1 MVITENKLMTN
12 KLSNTRNMG
21 FIAHIDAGK
30 TSVSE
35 CVLFYTGRTHKAGNI
50 DDGNTVLDWMAQER
64 ERGVTI
70 VSAATSCEWNGFDIN
85 IIDTP
90 GHVDFTAEVERSL
103 RVLDGAVVVLD
114 SVAGVQPQSETVW
127 RQANKYNVP
136 RMVFVNKMDKIGADF
151 DRATQTLI
159 DRLSANPVP
168 IQIPIGAEDK
178 FEGII
183 DLVEQKAIYYKIGDD
198 QGHIDKVTDIPED
211 LKSKAEEYRSNLIE
225 KVAENDEAFLE
236 IVFSGEEFD
245 NQTFKNAIRRVTISN
260 SIIPIMCGTALKRKA
275 IQPMLDAIGEY
286 LPSPLDVPSV
296 SGKEYRGEADQTR
309 KADDNEPFAA
319 LAFKTVSDPYIGRL
333 IYFRVYSGS
342 IDAGAGVLNTI
353 TGKKERMGRIVKMHA
368 DDREEIKSVR
378 AGDIAA
384 AVGLKDTST
393 GHTICDENQPIILE
407 NITFPEPVV
416 AVSVEPKMK
425 SDKDKLQEAL
435 LKMAEEDPTF
445 KVSYND
451 ETAETLISGMG
462 EFHLEIMVDRM
473 KRELNVEC
481 NTGKPQVAYRETI
494 TSNSGAEGKFIRQ
507 SGGRGQYGH
516 CVLEVEPKERGSGF
530 EFVDSIK
537 GGAIP
542 RQYIPAVRK
551 GIIEGLTSG
560 NLLGYPVVDIK
571 VNLIDGSFH
580 DVDSSEVAF
589 TIAGSMAVKDA
600 IKKGNP
606 VALEPIMKIEV
617 TTPGDF
623 LGEVIGDLN
632 RRRGQV
638 SETTSITDTQII
650 KASVPLGESFGYANT
665 LRSLTQ
671 GRASFSMEFERYD
684 ELPKSILKGKMEDQG
699 K

>member
-1 MVITENKLMTN
+1 MAINLEK
-12 KLSNTRNMG
+12 TRNMG

-35 CVLFYTGRTHKAGNI
+35 CVLFYTGRTHKAGTI

-70 VSAATSCEWNGFDIN
+70 VSAATSCEWNGYDIN

-136 RMVFVNKMDKIGADF
+136 RMVFINKMDKIGANF
-151 DRATQTLI
+151 DYAIQTTI

-168 IQIPIGAEDK
+168 IQMPIGAEDK
-178 FEGII
+178 FEGVI

-211 LKSKAEEYRSNLIE
+211 LKDKAEEYRSNLIE
-225 KVAENDEAFLE
+225 KVAENDEEFLE

-245 NQTFKNAIRRVTISN
+245 AQTFKDAIRRVTISN
-260 SIIPIMCGTALKRKA
+260 AIIPVMCGTALKRKA
-275 IQPMLDAIGEY
+275 VQPMLDAIGDY
-286 LPSPLDVPSV
+286 LPSPLDVPAV
-296 SGKEYRGEADQTR
+296 TGKVYRGETDETR
-309 KADDNEPFAA
+309 KADSEEPFAA

-342 IDAGAGVLNTI
+342 IEAGAGVLNTI

-368 DDREEIKSVR
+368 DDREEIKSVS

-393 GHTICDENQPIILE
+393 GHTICDESKPIILE
-407 NITFPEPVV
+407 QITFPEPVV

-435 LKMAEEDPTF
+435 LKMADEDPTF

-494 TSNSGAEGKFIRQ
+494 TAPANAEGKFIRQ

-516 CVLEVEPKERGSGF
+516 CVIEVEPQKSGSGF

-542 RQYIPAVRK
+542 REYIPAVRK
-551 GIIEGLTSG
+551 GIIEGLNSG

-571 VNLIDGSFH
+571 VNLVDGSFH

-589 TIAGSMAVKDA
+589 TIAGSMAVKAA
-600 IKKGNP
+600 IKKGSP

-632 RRRGQV
+632 RRRGMV
-638 SETTSITDTQII
+638 SETNTQSDTQII
-650 KASVPLGESFGYANT
+650 KGSVPLGESFGYANT

-671 GRASFSMEFERYD
+671 GRASFSMEFEKYE
-684 ELPKSILKGKMEDQG
+684 ELPKSILKGKMEEQG
-699 K
+699 N

>member
-1 MVITENKLMTN
+1 MAINLEK
-12 KLSNTRNMG
+12 TRNMG

-35 CVLFYTGRTHKAGNI
+35 CVLFYTGRTHKAGTI

-70 VSAATSCEWNGFDIN
+70 VSAATSCEWNGYDIN

-136 RMVFVNKMDKIGADF
+136 RMVFINKMDKIGANF
-151 DRATQTLI
+151 DYAIQTTI

-168 IQIPIGAEDK
+168 IQMPIGAEDK
-178 FEGII
+178 FEGVI

-198 QGHIDKVTDIPED
+198 QGHVDKVTDIPED
-211 LKSKAEEYRSNLIE
+211 LKDKAEEYRSNLIE
-225 KVAENDEAFLE
+225 KVAENDEEFLE

-245 NQTFKNAIRRVTISN
+245 AQTFKDAIRRVTISN
-260 SIIPIMCGTALKRKA
+260 AIIPVMCGTALKRKA
-275 IQPMLDAIGEY
+275 VQPMLDAIGDY
-286 LPSPLDVPSV
+286 LPSPLDVPAV
-296 SGKEYRGEADQTR
+296 TGKVYRGETDETR
-309 KADDNEPFAA
+309 KADSEEPFAA

-368 DDREEIKSVR
+368 DDREEIKSVS

-393 GHTICDENQPIILE
+393 GHTICDESKPIILE
-407 NITFPEPVV
+407 QITFPEPVV

-435 LKMAEEDPTF
+435 LKMADEDPTF

-494 TSNSGAEGKFIRQ
+494 TAPANAEGKFIRQ

-516 CVLEVEPKERGSGF
+516 CVIEVEPQKSGSGF

-542 RQYIPAVRK
+542 REYIPAVRK
-551 GIIEGLTSG
+551 GIIEGLNSG

-571 VNLIDGSFH
+571 VNLVDGSFH

-589 TIAGSMAVKDA
+589 TIAGSMAVKAA
-600 IKKGNP
+600 IKKGSP

-632 RRRGQV
+632 RRRGMV
-638 SETTSITDTQII
+638 SETNTQSDTQII
-650 KASVPLGESFGYANT
+650 KGSVPLGESFGYANT

-671 GRASFSMEFERYD
+671 GRASFSMEFEKYE
-684 ELPKSILKGKMEDQG
+684 ELPKSILKGKMEEQG
-699 K
+699 N

>member
-1 MVITENKLMTN
+1 MTVN
-12 KLSNTRNMG
+12 LEKTRNMG

-35 CVLFYTGRTHKAGNI
+35 CVLFYTGRTHKAGTI

-70 VSAATSCEWNGFDIN
+70 VSAATSCEWNGYDIN

-136 RMVFVNKMDKIGADF
+136 RMIFVNKMDKIGANF
-151 DRATQTLI
+151 DYAIQTTV

-168 IQIPIGAEDK
+168 IQMPIGAEDK

-198 QGHIDKVTDIPED
+198 EGHIDKVTEIPEE

-225 KVAENDEAFLE
+225 KVAENDEDFLE
-236 IVFSGEEFD
+236 VVFSGDEFD
-245 NQTFKNAIRRVTISN
+245 DQTFKNAIRRVTISN
-260 SIIPIMCGTALKRKA
+260 AIIPVMCGTALKRKA

-286 LPSPLDVPSV
+286 LPSPLDVPAV
-296 SGKEYRGEADQTR
+296 TGKEYRGESDKVR
-309 KADDNEPFAA
+309 KADSEEPFAA

-368 DDREEIKSVR
+368 DDREEIKSVS

-393 GHTICDENQPIILE
+393 GHTICDESQPIILE
-407 NITFPEPVV
+407 QITFPEPVV
-416 AVSVEPKMK
+416 AVSVEPKLK

-435 LKMAEEDPTF
+435 LKMADEDPTF

-494 TSNSGAEGKFIRQ
+494 TTSANAEGKFIRQ

-516 CVLEVEPKERGSGF
+516 CEIEIEPQKSGAGF

-542 RQYIPAVRK
+542 REYIPAVRK
-551 GIIEGLTSG
+551 GIIEGLNSG
-560 NLLGYPVVDIK
+560 HLLGYPIVDVK
-571 VNLIDGSFH
+571 VNLVDGSFH

-589 TIAGSMAVKDA
+589 TIAGSMAVKA
-600 IKKGNP
+600 AVRKGAP

-632 RRRGQV
+632 RRRGMV
-638 SETTSITDTQII
+638 SETNTQSDTQII
-650 KASVPLGESFGYANT
+650 KGSVPLGESFGYANT

-671 GRASFSMEFERYD
+671 GRASFSMEFEKY
-684 ELPKSILKGKMEDQG
+684 EQLPKSILKEKMEDQG
-699 K
+699 TANG

>member
-1 MVITENKLMTN
+1 MTVN
-12 KLSNTRNMG
+12 LEKTRNMG

-35 CVLFYTGRTHKAGNI
+35 CVLFYTGRTHKAGTI

-70 VSAATSCEWNGFDIN
+70 VSAATSCEWNGYDIN

-136 RMVFVNKMDKIGADF
+136 RMIFVNKMDKIGANF
-151 DRATQTLI
+151 DYAIQTTV

-168 IQIPIGAEDK
+168 IQMPIGAEDK

-198 QGHIDKVTDIPED
+198 EGHIDKVTEIPEE

-225 KVAENDEAFLE
+225 KVAENDEDFLE
-236 IVFSGEEFD
+236 VVFSGDEFD
-245 NQTFKNAIRRVTISN
+245 DQTFKNAIRRVTISN
-260 SIIPIMCGTALKRKA
+260 AIIPVMCGTALKRKA

-286 LPSPLDVPSV
+286 LPSPLDVPAV
-296 SGKEYRGEADQTR
+296 TGKEYRGESDKVR
-309 KADDNEPFAA
+309 KADSEEPFAA

-368 DDREEIKSVR
+368 DDREEIKSVS

-407 NITFPEPVV
+407 QITFPEPVV
-416 AVSVEPKMK
+416 AVSVEPKLK

-435 LKMAEEDPTF
+435 LKMADEDPTF

-494 TSNSGAEGKFIRQ
+494 TTSANAEGKFIRQ

-516 CVLEVEPKERGSGF
+516 CEIEIEPQKSGAGF

-542 RQYIPAVRK
+542 REYIPAVRK
-551 GIIEGLTSG
+551 GIIEGLNSG
-560 NLLGYPVVDIK
+560 HLLGYPIVDVK
-571 VNLIDGSFH
+571 VNLVDGSFH

-589 TIAGSMAVKDA
+589 TIAGSMAVKA
-600 IKKGNP
+600 AVRKGAP

-632 RRRGQV
+632 RRRGMV
-638 SETTSITDTQII
+638 SETNTQSDTQII
-650 KASVPLGESFGYANT
+650 KGSVPLGESFGYANT

-671 GRASFSMEFERYD
+671 GRASFSMEFEKY
-684 ELPKSILKGKMEDQG
+684 EQLPKSILKEKMEDQG
-699 K
+699 TANG

>member
-1 MVITENKLMTN
+1 MTVN
-12 KLSNTRNMG
+12 LEKTRNMG

-35 CVLFYTGRTHKAGNI
+35 CVLFYTGRTHKAGTI

-70 VSAATSCEWNGFDIN
+70 VSAATSCEWNGYDIN

-136 RMVFVNKMDKIGADF
+136 RMIFVNKMDKIGANF
-151 DRATQTLI
+151 DYAIQTTV

-168 IQIPIGAEDK
+168 IQMPIGAEDK

-198 QGHIDKVTDIPED
+198 EGHIDKVTEIPED

-225 KVAENDEAFLE
+225 KVAENDEEFLE
-236 IVFSGEEFD
+236 VVFSGEEFD
-245 NQTFKNAIRRVTISN
+245 AQTFKNAIRRVTISN
-260 SIIPIMCGTALKRKA
+260 AIIPVMCGTALKRKA

-286 LPSPLDVPSV
+286 LPSPLDVPAV
-296 SGKEYRGEADQTR
+296 TGKEYRGESDKVR
-309 KADDNEPFAA
+309 KADSEEPFAA

-353 TGKKERMGRIVKMHA
+353 TVKKERMGRIVKMHA
-368 DDREEIKSVR
+368 DDREEIKSVS

-393 GHTICDENQPIILE
+393 GHTICDESQPIILE
-407 NITFPEPVV
+407 QITFPEPVV
-416 AVSVEPKMK
+416 AVSVEPKLK

-435 LKMAEEDPTF
+435 LKMADEDPTF

-494 TSNSGAEGKFIRQ
+494 TTSANAEGKFIRQ

-516 CVLEVEPKERGSGF
+516 CEIEIEPQKSGAGF

-542 RQYIPAVRK
+542 REYIPAVRK
-551 GIIEGLTSG
+551 GIIEGLNSG
-560 NLLGYPVVDIK
+560 HLLGYPIVDVK
-571 VNLIDGSFH
+571 VNLVDGSFH

-589 TIAGSMAVKDA
+589 TIAGSMAVKA
-600 IKKGNP
+600 AVKKGAP

-632 RRRGQV
+632 RRRGMV
-638 SETTSITDTQII
+638 SETNTQSDTQII
-650 KASVPLGESFGYANT
+650 KGSVPLGESFGYANT

-671 GRASFSMEFERYD
+671 GRASFSMEFEKY
-684 ELPKSILKGKMEDQG
+684 EQLPKSILKEKMEDQG
-699 K
+699 TANG

>member
-1 MVITENKLMTN
+1 MAINLEK
-12 KLSNTRNMG
+12 TRNMG
-21 FIAHIDAGK
+21 FIAHFDAGK

-35 CVLFYTGRTHKAGNI
+35 CVLFYTGRTHKAGTI
-50 DDGNTVLDWMAQER
+50 DDGNTVLDWMEQER

-70 VSAATSCEWNGFDIN
+70 VSAATSCEWNGYDIN

-136 RMVFVNKMDKIGADF
+136 RMVFINKMDKIGANF
-151 DRATQTLI
+151 DYAIQTTI

-168 IQIPIGAEDK
+168 IQMPIGAEDK
-178 FEGII
+178 FEGVI

-211 LKSKAEEYRSNLIE
+211 LKDKAEEYRSNLIE
-225 KVAENDEAFLE
+225 KVAENDEEFLE

-245 NQTFKNAIRRVTISN
+245 AQTFKDAIRRVTISN
-260 SIIPIMCGTALKRKA
+260 AIIPVMCGTALKRKA
-275 IQPMLDAIGEY
+275 VQPMLDAIGDY
-286 LPSPLDVPSV
+286 LPSPLDVPAV
-296 SGKEYRGEADQTR
+296 TGKVYRGETDETR
-309 KADDNEPFAA
+309 KADSEEPFAA

-368 DDREEIKSVR
+368 DDREEIKTVS

-393 GHTICDENQPIILE
+393 GHTICDESKPIILE
-407 NITFPEPVV
+407 QITFPEPVV

-435 LKMAEEDPTF
+435 LKMADEDPTF

-494 TSNSGAEGKFIRQ
+494 TSPANAEGKFIRQ

-516 CVLEVEPKERGSGF
+516 CVIEVEPQKSGSGF

-542 RQYIPAVRK
+542 REYIPAVRK
-551 GIIEGLTSG
+551 GIIEGLNSG

-571 VNLIDGSFH
+571 VNLVDGSFH

-589 TIAGSMAVKDA
+589 TIAGSMAVKAA
-600 IKKGNP
+600 IKKGSP

-632 RRRGQV
+632 RRRGMV
-638 SETTSITDTQII
+638 SETNTQSDTQII
-650 KASVPLGESFGYANT
+650 KGSVPLGESFGYANT

-671 GRASFSMEFERYD
+671 GRASFSMEFEKYE
-684 ELPKSILKGKMEDQG
+684 ELPKSILKGKMEEQG
-699 K
+699 N

>member
-1 MVITENKLMTN
+1 MVTTENKLMTN

-70 VSAATSCEWNGFDIN
+70 VSAATSCEWNGYDIN

-211 LKSKAEEYRSNLIE
+211 LKTKAEEYRSNLIE
-225 KVAENDEAFLE
+225 KVAENDEDFLE

-245 NQTFKNAIRRVTISN
+245 NQALKDAIRRVTISN
-260 SIIPIMCGTALKRKA
+260 SIIPVMCGTALKRKA

-296 SGKEYRGEADQTR
+296 SGKEYRGELDQTR

-368 DDREEIKSVR
+368 DDREEIKRVS

-494 TSNSGAEGKFIRQ
+494 TSSSGAEGKFIRQ

-516 CVLEVEPKERGSGF
+516 CVLEVEPKESGSGF

-542 RQYIPAVRK
+542 REYIPAVRK

-600 IKKGNP
+600 IRKGNP

-650 KASVPLGESFGYANT
+650 KGSVPLGESFGYANT

-684 ELPKSILKGKMEDQG
+684 ELPKSILKDKMEDQG

>member
-1 MVITENKLMTN
+1 MSADLAK
-12 KLSNTRNMG
+12 TRNMG

-70 VSAATSCEWNGFDIN
+70 VSAATSCEWNGYDIN

-103 RVLDGAVVVLD
+103 RVLDGAIVVLD

-136 RMVFVNKMDKIGADF
+136 RMVFINKMDKIGANF
-151 DRATQTLI
+151 DLASQTLV
-159 DRLSANPVP
+159 DRLRANPVA

-178 FEGII
+178 FEGIV

-198 QGHIDKVTDIPED
+198 QGHIDKVTEIPED
-211 LKSKAEEYRSNLIE
+211 LKNKADEYRAKLIE
-225 KVAENDEAFLE
+225 KVAENDEKFLE
-236 IVFSGEEFD
+236 VVFSGEEF
-245 NQTFKNAIRRVTISN
+245 NAETFKSAIRRVTISN
-260 SIIPIMCGTALKRKA
+260 SIIPVMCGTALKRKA
-275 IQPMLDAIGEY
+275 VQPMLDAIGDY

-296 SGKEYRGEADQTR
+296 TGKEYRGESDQIR
-309 KADDNEPFAA
+309 KADINEPFSA

-333 IYFRVYSGS
+333 IYFRVYSGT
-342 IDAGAGVLNTI
+342 INAGAGVLNTV

-368 DDREEIKSVR
+368 DDREEIKSVS
-378 AGDIAA
+378 AGDIAC

-407 NITFPEPVV
+407 KITFPEPVV
-416 AVSVEPKMK
+416 AVSVEPKLK
-425 SDKDKLQEAL
+425 SEKDKLQEAL
-435 LKMAEEDPTF
+435 LKMADEDPTF

-494 TSNSGAEGKFIRQ
+494 TTRSKAEGKFIRQ

-516 CVLEVEPKERGSGF
+516 CVIEVEPQKGGKGF

-537 GGAIP
+537 GGSIP
-542 RQYIPAVRK
+542 REYIPAVRK

-560 NLLGYPVVDIK
+560 ALLGYPVVDVK

-589 TIAGSMAVKDA
+589 TIAGSMAVKA
-600 IKKGNP
+600 AVRKGSP
-606 VALEPIMKIEV
+606 VVLEPIMKIEV
-617 TTPGDF
+617 TTPSDF

-632 RRRGQV
+632 RRRGLV
-638 SETTSITDTQII
+638 SETNTQSNTQII
-650 KASVPLGESFGYANT
+650 KGSVPLGESFGYANT

-671 GRASFSMEFERYD
+671 GRASFSMEFEKYYQ
-684 ELPKSILKGKMEDQG
+684 LPKSILKGKMEEQG
-699 K
+699 VK

>member
-1 MVITENKLMTN
+1 MTVN
-12 KLSNTRNMG
+12 LEKTRNMG

-35 CVLFYTGRTHKAGNI
+35 CVLFYTGRTHKAGTI

-70 VSAATSCEWNGFDIN
+70 VSAATSCEWNGYDIN

-136 RMVFVNKMDKIGADF
+136 RMIFVNKMDKIGANF
-151 DRATQTLI
+151 DYAIQTTI

-168 IQIPIGAEDK
+168 IQMPIGAEDK

-198 QGHIDKVTDIPED
+198 EGHIDKVTEIPED

-225 KVAENDEAFLE
+225 KVAENDEEFLE
-236 IVFSGEEFD
+236 VVFSGEEFD
-245 NQTFKNAIRRVTISN
+245 DQTFKNAIRRVTISN
-260 SIIPIMCGTALKRKA
+260 AIIPVMCGTALKRKA

-286 LPSPLDVPSV
+286 LPSPLDVPAV
-296 SGKEYRGEADQTR
+296 TGKEYRGESDKVR
-309 KADDNEPFAA
+309 KADSEEPFAA

-368 DDREEIKSVR
+368 DDREEIKSVS

-393 GHTICDENQPIILE
+393 GHTICDESQPIILE
-407 NITFPEPVV
+407 QITFPEPVV
-416 AVSVEPKMK
+416 AVSVEPKLK

-435 LKMAEEDPTF
+435 LKMADEDPTF

-494 TSNSGAEGKFIRQ
+494 TTSANAEGKFIRQ

-516 CVLEVEPKERGSGF
+516 CEIEIEPQKSGAGF

-542 RQYIPAVRK
+542 REYIPAVRK
-551 GIIEGLTSG
+551 GIIEGLNSG
-560 NLLGYPVVDIK
+560 HLLGYPIVDVK
-571 VNLIDGSFH
+571 VNLVDGSFH

-589 TIAGSMAVKDA
+589 TIAGSMAVKA
-600 IKKGNP
+600 AVKKGAP

-632 RRRGQV
+632 RRRGMV
-638 SETTSITDTQII
+638 SETNTQSDTQII
-650 KASVPLGESFGYANT
+650 KGSVPLGESFGYANT

-671 GRASFSMEFERYD
+671 GRASFSMEFEKY
-684 ELPKSILKGKMEDQG
+684 EQLPKSILKEKMEDQG
-699 K
+699 TANG

>member
-1 MVITENKLMTN
+1 MTN

-70 VSAATSCEWNGFDIN
+70 VSAATSCEWNGYDIN

-198 QGHIDKVTDIPED
+198 QGHIDKITDIPED
-211 LKSKAEEYRSNLIE
+211 LKTKAEEYRSNLIE
-225 KVAENDEAFLE
+225 KVAENDEDFLE

-245 NQTFKNAIRRVTISN
+245 NQALKDAIRRVTISN
-260 SIIPIMCGTALKRKA
+260 SIIPVMCGTALKRKA

-296 SGKEYRGEADQTR
+296 SGKEYRGELDQTR

-368 DDREEIKSVR
+368 DDREEIKRVS

-494 TSNSGAEGKFIRQ
+494 TSSSGAEGKFIRQ

-516 CVLEVEPKERGSGF
+516 CVLEVEPKESGSGF

-542 RQYIPAVRK
+542 REYIPAVRK

-600 IKKGNP
+600 IRKGNP

-650 KASVPLGESFGYANT
+650 KGSVPLGESFGYANT

-684 ELPKSILKGKMEDQG
+684 ELPKSILKDKMEDQG

>member
-1 MVITENKLMTN
+1 MAINLEK
-12 KLSNTRNMG
+12 TRNMG

-35 CVLFYTGRTHKAGNI
+35 CVLFYTGRTHKAGTI

-70 VSAATSCEWNGFDIN
+70 VSAATSCEWNGYDIN

-136 RMVFVNKMDKIGADF
+136 RMVFINKMDKIGANF
-151 DRATQTLI
+151 DYAIQTTI

-168 IQIPIGAEDK
+168 IQMPIGAEDK
-178 FEGII
+178 FEGVI

-211 LKSKAEEYRSNLIE
+211 LKDKAEEYRSNLIE
-225 KVAENDEAFLE
+225 KVAENDEEFLE

-245 NQTFKNAIRRVTISN
+245 AQTFKDAIRRVTISN
-260 SIIPIMCGTALKRKA
+260 AIIPVMCGTALKRKA
-275 IQPMLDAIGEY
+275 VQPMLDAIGDY
-286 LPSPLDVPSV
+286 LPSPLDVPAV
-296 SGKEYRGEADQTR
+296 TGKVYRGETDETR
-309 KADDNEPFAA
+309 KADSEEPFAA

-368 DDREEIKSVR
+368 DDREEIKSVS

-393 GHTICDENQPIILE
+393 GHTICDESKPIILE
-407 NITFPEPVV
+407 QITFPEPVV

-435 LKMAEEDPTF
+435 LKMADEDPTF

-494 TSNSGAEGKFIRQ
+494 TAPANAEGKFIRQ

-516 CVLEVEPKERGSGF
+516 CVIEVEPQKSGSGF

-542 RQYIPAVRK
+542 REYIPAVRK
-551 GIIEGLTSG
+551 GIIEGLNSG

-571 VNLIDGSFH
+571 VNLVDGSFH

-589 TIAGSMAVKDA
+589 TIAGSMAVKAA
-600 IKKGNP
+600 IKKGSP
-606 VALEPIMKIEV
+606 IALEPIMKIEV

-632 RRRGQV
+632 RRRGMV
-638 SETTSITDTQII
+638 SETNTQSDTQII
-650 KASVPLGESFGYANT
+650 KGSVPLGESFGYANT

-671 GRASFSMEFERYD
+671 GRASFSMEFEKYE
-684 ELPKSILKGKMEDQG
+684 ELPKSILKGKMEEQG
-699 K
+699 N

>member
-1 MVITENKLMTN
+1 MTVN
-12 KLSNTRNMG
+12 LEKTRNMG

-35 CVLFYTGRTHKAGNI
+35 CVLFNTGRTHKAGTI

-70 VSAATSCEWNGFDIN
+70 VSAATSCEWNGYDIN

-136 RMVFVNKMDKIGADF
+136 RMIFVNKMDKIGANF
-151 DRATQTLI
+151 DYAIQTTV

-168 IQIPIGAEDK
+168 IQMPIGAEDK

-183 DLVEQKAIYYKIGDD
+183 DLIEQKAIYYKIGDD
-198 QGHIDKVTDIPED
+198 EGHIDKVTEIPED

-225 KVAENDEAFLE
+225 KVAENDEEFLE
-236 IVFSGEEFD
+236 VVFSGEEFSD
-245 NQTFKNAIRRVTISN
+245 QTFKNAIRRVTISN
-260 SIIPIMCGTALKRKA
+260 AIIPVMCGTALKRKA

-286 LPSPLDVPSV
+286 LPSPLDVPAV
-296 SGKEYRGEADQTR
+296 TGKEYRGESDKVR
-309 KADDNEPFAA
+309 KADSEEPFAA

-368 DDREEIKSVR
+368 DDREEIKSVS

-393 GHTICDENQPIILE
+393 GHTICDESQPIILE
-407 NITFPEPVV
+407 QITFPEPVV
-416 AVSVEPKMK
+416 AVSVEPKLK

-435 LKMAEEDPTF
+435 LKMADEDPTF

-494 TSNSGAEGKFIRQ
+494 TTSANAEGKFIRQ

-516 CVLEVEPKERGSGF
+516 CEIEIEPQKSGAGF

-542 RQYIPAVRK
+542 REYIPAVRK
-551 GIIEGLTSG
+551 GIIEGLNSG
-560 NLLGYPVVDIK
+560 HLLGYPIVDVK
-571 VNLIDGSFH
+571 VNLVDGSFH

-589 TIAGSMAVKDA
+589 TIAGSMAVKA
-600 IKKGNP
+600 AVKKGAP

-632 RRRGQV
+632 RRRGMV
-638 SETTSITDTQII
+638 SETNTQSDTQII
-650 KASVPLGESFGYANT
+650 KGSVPLGESFGYANT

-671 GRASFSMEFERYD
+671 GRASFSMEFEKY
-684 ELPKSILKGKMEDQG
+684 EQLPKSILKEKMEDQG
-699 K
+699 TANG

>member
-1 MVITENKLMTN
+1 MTVN
-12 KLSNTRNMG
+12 LEKTRNMG

-35 CVLFYTGRTHKAGNI
+35 CVLFYTGRTHKAGTI

-70 VSAATSCEWNGFDIN
+70 VSAATSCEWNGYDIN

-136 RMVFVNKMDKIGADF
+136 RMIFVNKMDKIGANF
-151 DRATQTLI
+151 DYAIQTTV

-168 IQIPIGAEDK
+168 IQMPIGAEDK

-198 QGHIDKVTDIPED
+198 EGHIDKVTEIPED

-225 KVAENDEAFLE
+225 KVAENDEEFLE
-236 IVFSGEEFD
+236 VVFSGEEFD
-245 NQTFKNAIRRVTISN
+245 DQTFKNAIRRVTISN
-260 SIIPIMCGTALKRKA
+260 AIIPVMCGTALKRKA

-286 LPSPLDVPSV
+286 LPSPLDVPAV
-296 SGKEYRGEADQTR
+296 TGKEYRGESDKVR
-309 KADDNEPFAA
+309 KADSEEPFAA

-368 DDREEIKSVR
+368 DDREEIKSVS

-393 GHTICDENQPIILE
+393 GHTICDESQPIILE
-407 NITFPEPVV
+407 QITFPEPVV
-416 AVSVEPKMK
+416 AVSVEPKLK

-435 LKMAEEDPTF
+435 LKMADEDPTF

-494 TSNSGAEGKFIRQ
+494 TTSANAEGKFIRQ

-516 CVLEVEPKERGSGF
+516 CEIEIEPQKSGAGF

-542 RQYIPAVRK
+542 REYIPAVRK
-551 GIIEGLTSG
+551 GIIEGLNSG
-560 NLLGYPVVDIK
+560 HLLGYPIVDVK
-571 VNLIDGSFH
+571 VNLVDGSFH

-589 TIAGSMAVKDA
+589 TIAGSMAVKA
-600 IKKGNP
+600 AVKKGAP

-632 RRRGQV
+632 RRRGMV
-638 SETTSITDTQII
+638 SETNTQSDTQII
-650 KASVPLGESFGYANT
+650 KGSVPLGESFGYANT

-671 GRASFSMEFERYD
+671 GRASFSMEFEKY
-684 ELPKSILKGKMEDQG
+684 EQLPKSILKEKMEDQG
-699 K
+699 TANG

>member
-1 MVITENKLMTN
+1 MAINLEK
-12 KLSNTRNMG
+12 TRNMG

-35 CVLFYTGRTHKAGNI
+35 CVLFYTGRTHKAGTI

-70 VSAATSCEWNGFDIN
+70 VSAATSCEWNGYDIN

-136 RMVFVNKMDKIGADF
+136 RMVFINKMDKIGANF
-151 DRATQTLI
+151 DYAIQTTI

-168 IQIPIGAEDK
+168 IQMPIGAEDK

-198 QGHIDKVTDIPED
+198 EGHIDKVTEIPED

-225 KVAENDEAFLE
+225 KVAENDEEFLE
-236 IVFSGEEFD
+236 VVFSGEEFD
-245 NQTFKNAIRRVTISN
+245 DQTFKNAIRRVTISN
-260 SIIPIMCGTALKRKA
+260 AIIPVMCGTALKRKA

-286 LPSPLDVPSV
+286 LPSPLDVPAV
-296 SGKEYRGEADQTR
+296 TGKEYRGESDKVR
-309 KADDNEPFAA
+309 KADSEEPFAA

-368 DDREEIKSVR
+368 DDREEIKSVS

-393 GHTICDENQPIILE
+393 GHTICDESQPIILE
-407 NITFPEPVV
+407 QITFPEPVV
-416 AVSVEPKMK
+416 AVSVEPKLK

-435 LKMAEEDPTF
+435 LKMADEDPTF

-494 TSNSGAEGKFIRQ
+494 TTSANAEGKFIRQ

-516 CVLEVEPKERGSGF
+516 CEIEIEPQKSGAGF

-542 RQYIPAVRK
+542 REYIPAVRK
-551 GIIEGLTSG
+551 GIIEGLNSG
-560 NLLGYPVVDIK
+560 HLLGYPIVDVK
-571 VNLIDGSFH
+571 VNLVDGSFH

-589 TIAGSMAVKDA
+589 TIAGSMAVKA
-600 IKKGNP
+600 AVKKGAP

-632 RRRGQV
+632 RRRGMV
-638 SETTSITDTQII
+638 SETNTQSDTQII
-650 KASVPLGESFGYANT
+650 KGSVPLGESFGYANT

-671 GRASFSMEFERYD
+671 GRASFSMEFEKY
-684 ELPKSILKGKMEDQG
+684 EQLPKSILKEKMEDQG
-699 K
+699 TANG

>member
-1 MVITENKLMTN
+1 MAINLEK
-12 KLSNTRNMG
+12 TRNMG

-35 CVLFYTGRTHKAGNI
+35 CVLFYTGRTHKAGTI
-50 DDGNTVLDWMAQER
+50 DDGNTVLDWMEQER

-70 VSAATSCEWNGFDIN
+70 VSAATSCEWNGYDIN

-136 RMVFVNKMDKIGADF
+136 RMVFINKMDKIGANF
-151 DRATQTLI
+151 DYAIQTTI

-168 IQIPIGAEDK
+168 IQMPIGAEDK
-178 FEGII
+178 FEGVI

-211 LKSKAEEYRSNLIE
+211 LKDKAEEYRSNLIE
-225 KVAENDEAFLE
+225 KVAENDEEFLE

-245 NQTFKNAIRRVTISN
+245 AQTFKDAIRRVTISN
-260 SIIPIMCGTALKRKA
+260 AIIPVMCGTALKRKA
-275 IQPMLDAIGEY
+275 VQPMLDAIGDY
-286 LPSPLDVPSV
+286 LPSPLDVPAV
-296 SGKEYRGEADQTR
+296 TGKVYRGETDETR
-309 KADDNEPFAA
+309 KADSEEPFAA

-368 DDREEIKSVR
+368 DDREEIKTVS

-393 GHTICDENQPIILE
+393 GHTICDESKPIILE
-407 NITFPEPVV
+407 QITFPEPVV

-435 LKMAEEDPTF
+435 LKMADEDPTF

-494 TSNSGAEGKFIRQ
+494 TSPANAEGKFIRQ

-516 CVLEVEPKERGSGF
+516 CVIEVEPQKSGSGF

-542 RQYIPAVRK
+542 REYIPAVRK
-551 GIIEGLTSG
+551 GIIEGLNSG

-571 VNLIDGSFH
+571 VNLVDGSFH

-589 TIAGSMAVKDA
+589 TIAGSMAVKAA
-600 IKKGNP
+600 IKKGSP

-632 RRRGQV
+632 RRRGMV
-638 SETTSITDTQII
+638 SETNTQSDTQII
-650 KASVPLGESFGYANT
+650 KGSVPLGESFGYANT

-671 GRASFSMEFERYD
+671 GRASFSMEFEKYE
-684 ELPKSILKGKMEDQG
+684 ELPKSILKGKMEEQG
-699 K
+699 N

>member
-1 MVITENKLMTN
+1 MVTTENKLMTN

-70 VSAATSCEWNGFDIN
+70 VSAATSCEWNGYDIN

-211 LKSKAEEYRSNLIE
+211 LKTKAEEYRSNLIE
-225 KVAENDEAFLE
+225 KVAENDEDFLE

-245 NQTFKNAIRRVTISN
+245 NQALKDAIRRVTISN
-260 SIIPIMCGTALKRKA
+260 SIIPVMCGTALKRKA

-296 SGKEYRGEADQTR
+296 SGKEYRGELDQTR

-368 DDREEIKSVR
+368 DDREEIKRVS

-393 GHTICDENQPIILE
+393 GHTICDETQPIILE

-435 LKMAEEDPTF
+435 LKMADEDPTF

-494 TSNSGAEGKFIRQ
+494 TSSSGAEGKFIRQ

-516 CVLEVEPKERGSGF
+516 CVLEVEPKESGSGF

-542 RQYIPAVRK
+542 REYIPAVRK

-600 IKKGNP
+600 IRKGNP

-650 KASVPLGESFGYANT
+650 KGSVPLGESFGYANT

-684 ELPKSILKGKMEDQG
+684 ELPKSILKDKMEDQG

>member
-1 MVITENKLMTN
+1 MAINLEK
-12 KLSNTRNMG
+12 TRNMG

-35 CVLFYTGRTHKAGNI
+35 CVLFYTGRTHKAGTI

-70 VSAATSCEWNGFDIN
+70 VSAATSCEWNGYDIN

-136 RMVFVNKMDKIGADF
+136 RMVFINKMDKIGANF
-151 DRATQTLI
+151 DYAIQTTI

-168 IQIPIGAEDK
+168 IQMPIGAEDK
-178 FEGII
+178 FEGVI

-211 LKSKAEEYRSNLIE
+211 LKDKAEEYRSNLIE
-225 KVAENDEAFLE
+225 KVAENDEEFLE

-245 NQTFKNAIRRVTISN
+245 AQTFKDAIRRVTISN
-260 SIIPIMCGTALKRKA
+260 AIIPVMCGTALKRKA
-275 IQPMLDAIGEY
+275 VQPMLDAIGDY
-286 LPSPLDVPSV
+286 LPSPLDVPAV
-296 SGKEYRGEADQTR
+296 TGKVYRGETDETR
-309 KADDNEPFAA
+309 KADSEEPFAA

-368 DDREEIKSVR
+368 DDREEIKSVS

-393 GHTICDENQPIILE
+393 GHTICDESKPIILE
-407 NITFPEPVV
+407 QITFPEPVV

-435 LKMAEEDPTF
+435 LKMADEDPTF

-494 TSNSGAEGKFIRQ
+494 TAPANAEGKFIRQ

-516 CVLEVEPKERGSGF
+516 CVIEVEPQKSGSGF

-542 RQYIPAVRK
+542 REYIPAVRK
-551 GIIEGLTSG
+551 GIIEGLNSG

-571 VNLIDGSFH
+571 VNLVDGSFH

-589 TIAGSMAVKDA
+589 TIAGSMAVKAA
-600 IKKGNP
+600 IKKGSP

-632 RRRGQV
+632 RRRGMV
-638 SETTSITDTQII
+638 SETNTQSDTQII
-650 KASVPLGESFGYANT
+650 KGSVPLGESFGYANT

-671 GRASFSMEFERYD
+671 GRASFSMEFEKYE
-684 ELPKSILKGKMEDQG
+684 ELPKSILKGKMEEQG
-699 K
+699 N

>member
-1 MVITENKLMTN
+1 MTVN
-12 KLSNTRNMG
+12 LEKTRNMG

-35 CVLFYTGRTHKAGNI
+35 CVLFYTGRTHKAGTI

-70 VSAATSCEWNGFDIN
+70 VSAATSCEWNGYDIN

-136 RMVFVNKMDKIGADF
+136 RMIFVNKMDKIGANF
-151 DRATQTLI
+151 DYAIQTTV

-168 IQIPIGAEDK
+168 IQMPIGAEDK

-198 QGHIDKVTDIPED
+198 EGHIDKVTEIPEE

-225 KVAENDEAFLE
+225 KVAENDEDFLE
-236 IVFSGEEFD
+236 GVFSGDEFD
-245 NQTFKNAIRRVTISN
+245 DQTFKNAIRRVTISN
-260 SIIPIMCGTALKRKA
+260 AIIPVMCGTALKRKA

-286 LPSPLDVPSV
+286 LPSPLDVPAV
-296 SGKEYRGEADQTR
+296 TGKEYRGESDKVR
-309 KADDNEPFAA
+309 KADSEEPFAA

-368 DDREEIKSVR
+368 DDREEIKSVS

-393 GHTICDENQPIILE
+393 GHTICDESQPIILE
-407 NITFPEPVV
+407 QITFPEPVV
-416 AVSVEPKMK
+416 AVSVEPKLK

-435 LKMAEEDPTF
+435 LKMADEDPTF

-494 TSNSGAEGKFIRQ
+494 TTSANAEGKFIRQ

-516 CVLEVEPKERGSGF
+516 CEIEIEPQKSGAGF

-542 RQYIPAVRK
+542 REYIPAVRK
-551 GIIEGLTSG
+551 GIIEGLNSG
-560 NLLGYPVVDIK
+560 HLLGYPIVDVK
-571 VNLIDGSFH
+571 VNLVDGSFH

-589 TIAGSMAVKDA
+589 TIAGSMAVKA
-600 IKKGNP
+600 AVRKGAP

-632 RRRGQV
+632 RRRGMV
-638 SETTSITDTQII
+638 SETNTQSDTQII
-650 KASVPLGESFGYANT
+650 KGSVPLGESFGYANT

-671 GRASFSMEFERYD
+671 GRASFSMEFEKY
-684 ELPKSILKGKMEDQG
+684 EQLPKSILKEKMEDQG
-699 K
+699 TANG

>member
-1 MVITENKLMTN
+1 MVTMENKLMTD

-136 RMVFVNKMDKIGADF
+136 RMVFINKMDKIGADF

-168 IQIPIGAEDK
+168 IQMPIGTEDK

-225 KVAENDEAFLE
+225 KVAENDEDFLE
-236 IVFSGEEFD
+236 IVFSGEELD
-245 NQTFKNAIRRVTISN
+245 NQTFKNAIRRVTVSN
-260 SIIPIMCGTALKRKA
+260 SIIPVMCGTALKRKA

-309 KADDNEPFAA
+309 KADNNEPFAA

-368 DDREEIKSVR
+368 DDRQEIKSVS

-494 TSNSGAEGKFIRQ
+494 TSNSEAEGKFIRQ

-516 CVLEVEPKERGSGF
+516 CVLEVEPKESGSGF

-537 GGAIP
+537 GGSIP
-542 RQYIPAVRK
+542 REYIPAVRK
-551 GIIEGLTSG
+551 GIIEGLTTG

-600 IKKGNP
+600 IRKGNP

-684 ELPKSILKGKMEDQG
+684 QLPKSILKGKMEDQG

>member
-1 MVITENKLMTN
+1 MSANLAK
-12 KLSNTRNMG
+12 TRNMG

-70 VSAATSCEWNGFDIN
+70 VSAATSCEWNGYDIN

-136 RMVFVNKMDKIGADF
+136 RMVFINKMDKIGADF
-151 DRATQTLI
+151 DLATQTLV
-159 DRLSANPVP
+159 DRLRANPVA
-168 IQIPIGAEDK
+168 IQIPIGSEDK
-178 FEGII
+178 FEGIV

-198 QGHIDKVTDIPED
+198 QGHIDKVTEIPED
-211 LKSKAEEYRSNLIE
+211 LKNKADEYRAKLIE
-225 KVAENDEAFLE
+225 KVAENDEKFLE
-236 IVFSGEEFD
+236 VVFSGEEF
-245 NQTFKNAIRRVTISN
+245 NAETFKSAIRRVTISN
-260 SIIPIMCGTALKRKA
+260 SIIPVMCGTALKRKA
-275 IQPMLDAIGEY
+275 VQPMLDAIGDY

-296 SGKEYRGEADQTR
+296 TGKEYRGESDQIR
-309 KADDNEPFAA
+309 KADINEPFAA

-333 IYFRVYSGS
+333 IYFRVYSGT
-342 IDAGAGVLNTI
+342 INAGAGVLNTV

-368 DDREEIKSVR
+368 DDREEIKSVS
-378 AGDIAA
+378 AGDIAC

-407 NITFPEPVV
+407 KITFPEPVV
-416 AVSVEPKMK
+416 SVSVEPKLK

-435 LKMAEEDPTF
+435 LKMADEDPTF

-494 TSNSGAEGKFIRQ
+494 TTSSKAEGKFIRQ

-516 CVLEVEPKERGSGF
+516 CVIEVEPQKGGKGF

-537 GGAIP
+537 GGSIP
-542 RQYIPAVRK
+542 REYIPAVRK

-560 NLLGYPVVDIK
+560 ALLGYPVVDVK

-589 TIAGSMAVKDA
+589 TIAGSMAVKA
-600 IKKGNP
+600 AVRKGSP
-606 VALEPIMKIEV
+606 VVLEPIMKIEV
-617 TTPGDF
+617 TTPSDF

-632 RRRGQV
+632 RRRGLV
-638 SETTSITDTQII
+638 SETNTQSNTQII
-650 KASVPLGESFGYANT
+650 KGSVPLGESFGYANT

-671 GRASFSMEFERYD
+671 GRASFSMEFEKYYQ
-684 ELPKSILKGKMEDQG
+684 LPKSILKGKMEEQG
-699 K
+699 VK

>member
-1 MVITENKLMTN
+1 MAINLEK
-12 KLSNTRNMG
+12 TRNMG

-35 CVLFYTGRTHKAGNI
+35 CVLFYTGRTHKAGTI

-70 VSAATSCEWNGFDIN
+70 VSAATSCEWNGYDIN

-136 RMVFVNKMDKIGADF
+136 RMVFINKMDKIGANF
-151 DRATQTLI
+151 DYAIQTTI

-168 IQIPIGAEDK
+168 IQMPIGAEDK
-178 FEGII
+178 FEGVI

-211 LKSKAEEYRSNLIE
+211 LKDKAEEYRSNLIE
-225 KVAENDEAFLE
+225 KVAENDEEFLE

-245 NQTFKNAIRRVTISN
+245 AQTFKDAIRRVTISN
-260 SIIPIMCGTALKRKA
+260 AIIPVMCGTALKRKA
-275 IQPMLDAIGEY
+275 VQPMLDAIGDY
-286 LPSPLDVPSV
+286 LPSPLDVPAV
-296 SGKEYRGEADQTR
+296 TGKVYRGETDETR
-309 KADDNEPFAA
+309 KADSEEPFAA

-368 DDREEIKSVR
+368 DDREEIKSVS

-393 GHTICDENQPIILE
+393 GHTICDESKPIILE
-407 NITFPEPVV
+407 QITFPEPVV

-435 LKMAEEDPTF
+435 LKMADEDPTF

-494 TSNSGAEGKFIRQ
+494 TAPANAEGKFIRQ

-516 CVLEVEPKERGSGF
+516 CVIEVEPQKSGSGF

-542 RQYIPAVRK
+542 REYIPAVRK
-551 GIIEGLTSG
+551 GIIEGLNSG

-571 VNLIDGSFH
+571 VNLVDGSFH

-589 TIAGSMAVKDA
+589 TIAGSMAVKAA
-600 IKKGNP
+600 IKKGSP

-632 RRRGQV
+632 RRRGMV
-638 SETTSITDTQII
+638 SETSTQRDTQII
-650 KASVPLGESFGYANT
+650 KGSVPLGESFGYANT

-671 GRASFSMEFERYD
+671 GRASFSMEFEKYE
-684 ELPKSILKGKMEDQG
+684 ELPKSILKGKMEEQG
-699 K
+699 N

>member
-1 MVITENKLMTN
+1 MAVNLAK
-12 KLSNTRNMG
+12 TRNMG

-35 CVLFYTGRTHKAGNI
+35 CVLFYTGRTHKAGTI

-70 VSAATSCEWNGFDIN
+70 VSAATSCEWNGYDIN

-136 RMVFVNKMDKIGADF
+136 RMIFVNKMDKIGANF
-151 DRATQTLI
+151 DYAIQTTV

-168 IQIPIGAEDK
+168 IQMPIGAEDK

-183 DLVEQKAIYYKIGDD
+183 DLIEQKAIYYKIGDD
-198 QGHIDKVTDIPED
+198 QGHIDKVTEIPDE

-225 KVAENDEAFLE
+225 KVAENDEEFLE
-236 IVFSGEEFD
+236 VVFSGEEFD
-245 NQTFKNAIRRVTISN
+245 DQIFKDAIRRVTISN
-260 SIIPIMCGTALKRKA
+260 AIIPVMCGTALKRKA

-286 LPSPLDVPSV
+286 LPSPIDVPAV
-296 SGKEYRGEADQTR
+296 TGKEYRGESDKVR
-309 KADDNEPFAA
+309 KADSEEPFAA

-368 DDREEIKSVR
+368 DDREEIKSVS

-393 GHTICDENQPIILE
+393 GHTICDESQPIILE
-407 NITFPEPVV
+407 QITFPEPVV
-416 AVSVEPKMK
+416 AVSVEPKLK

-435 LKMAEEDPTF
+435 LKMADEDPTF

-494 TSNSGAEGKFIRQ
+494 TTSANAEGKFIRQ

-516 CVLEVEPKERGSGF
+516 CEIEIEPQKSGAGF

-542 RQYIPAVRK
+542 REYIPAVRK
-551 GIIEGLTSG
+551 GIIEGLNSG
-560 NLLGYPVVDIK
+560 QLLGYPIVDIK
-571 VNLIDGSFH
+571 VNLVDGSFH

-589 TIAGSMAVKDA
+589 TIAGSMAVKA
-600 IKKGNP
+600 AVRKGAP

-632 RRRGQV
+632 RRRGMV
-638 SETTSITDTQII
+638 SETNTVSDSQII
-650 KASVPLGESFGYANT
+650 KGSVPLGESFGYANT

-671 GRASFSMEFERYD
+671 GRASFSMEFEKY
-684 ELPKSILKGKMEDQG
+684 EQLPKSILKGKMEEQG
-699 K
+699 TGNG

>member
-1 MVITENKLMTN
+1 MTIN
-12 KLSNTRNMG
+12 LEKTRNMG

-35 CVLFYTGRTHKAGNI
+35 CVLFYTGRTHKAGTI

-70 VSAATSCEWNGFDIN
+70 VSAATSCEWNGYDIN

-136 RMVFVNKMDKIGADF
+136 RMIFVNKMDKIGANF
-151 DRATQTLI
+151 DYAIQTTI

-168 IQIPIGAEDK
+168 IQMPIGAEDK

-198 QGHIDKVTDIPED
+198 EGHIDKVTEIPED

-225 KVAENDEAFLE
+225 KVAENDEEFLE
-236 IVFSGEEFD
+236 VVFSGEEFD
-245 NQTFKNAIRRVTISN
+245 DQTFKNAIRRVTISN
-260 SIIPIMCGTALKRKA
+260 AIIPVMCGTALKRKA

-286 LPSPLDVPSV
+286 LPSPLDVPAV
-296 SGKEYRGEADQTR
+296 TGKEYRGESDKVR
-309 KADDNEPFAA
+309 KADSKEPFAA

-368 DDREEIKSVR
+368 DDREEIKSVS

-393 GHTICDENQPIILE
+393 GHTICDESQPIILE
-407 NITFPEPVV
+407 QITFPEPVV
-416 AVSVEPKMK
+416 AVSVEPKLK

-435 LKMAEEDPTF
+435 LKMADEDPTF

-494 TSNSGAEGKFIRQ
+494 TTSANAEGKFIRQ

-516 CVLEVEPKERGSGF
+516 CEIEIEPQKSGAGF

-542 RQYIPAVRK
+542 REYIPAVRK
-551 GIIEGLTSG
+551 GIIEGLNSG
-560 NLLGYPVVDIK
+560 HLLGYPIVDVK
-571 VNLIDGSFH
+571 VNLVDGSFH

-589 TIAGSMAVKDA
+589 TIAGSMAVKA
-600 IKKGNP
+600 AVKKGAP

-632 RRRGQV
+632 RRRGMV
-638 SETTSITDTQII
+638 SETNTQSDTQII
-650 KASVPLGESFGYANT
+650 KGSVPLGESFGYANT

-671 GRASFSMEFERYD
+671 GRASFSMEFEKY
-684 ELPKSILKGKMEDQG
+684 EQLPKSILKEKMEDQG
-699 K
+699 TANG

>member
-1 MVITENKLMTN
+1 MTVN
-12 KLSNTRNMG
+12 LEKTRNMG

-35 CVLFYTGRTHKAGNI
+35 CVLFYTGRTHKAGTI

-70 VSAATSCEWNGFDIN
+70 VSAATSCEWNGYDIN

-136 RMVFVNKMDKIGADF
+136 RMIFVNKMDKIGANF
-151 DRATQTLI
+151 DYAIQTTV

-168 IQIPIGAEDK
+168 IQMPIGAEDK

-198 QGHIDKVTDIPED
+198 EGHIDKVTEIPED

-225 KVAENDEAFLE
+225 KVAENDEEFLE
-236 IVFSGEEFD
+236 VVFSGGDFD
-245 NQTFKNAIRRVTISN
+245 DQTFKNAIRRVTISN
-260 SIIPIMCGTALKRKA
+260 AIIPVMCGTALKRKA

-286 LPSPLDVPSV
+286 LPSPLDVPAV
-296 SGKEYRGEADQTR
+296 TGKEYRGESDKVR
-309 KADDNEPFAA
+309 KADSEEPFAA

-368 DDREEIKSVR
+368 DDREEIKSVS

-393 GHTICDENQPIILE
+393 GHTICDESQPIILE
-407 NITFPEPVV
+407 QITFPEPVV
-416 AVSVEPKMK
+416 AVSVEPKLK

-435 LKMAEEDPTF
+435 LKMADEDPTF

-494 TSNSGAEGKFIRQ
+494 TTSANAEGKFIRQ

-516 CVLEVEPKERGSGF
+516 CEIEIEPQKSGAGF

-542 RQYIPAVRK
+542 REYIPAVRK
-551 GIIEGLTSG
+551 GIIEGLNSG
-560 NLLGYPVVDIK
+560 HLLGYPIVDVK
-571 VNLIDGSFH
+571 VNLVDGSFH

-589 TIAGSMAVKDA
+589 TIAGSMAVKA
-600 IKKGNP
+600 AVRKGAP

-632 RRRGQV
+632 RRRGMV
-638 SETTSITDTQII
+638 SETNTQSDTQII
-650 KASVPLGESFGYANT
+650 KGSVPLGESFGYANT

-671 GRASFSMEFERYD
+671 GRASFSMEFEKY
-684 ELPKSILKGKMEDQG
+684 EQLPKSILKEKMEDQG
-699 K
+699 TANG

>member
-1 MVITENKLMTN
+1 MVITENKLMTT

-50 DDGNTVLDWMAQER
+50 DDGNTVLDWMAQEK

-225 KVAENDEAFLE
+225 KVAENDEDFLE

-416 AVSVEPKMK
+416 SVSVEPKMK

-494 TSNSGAEGKFIRQ
+494 TSKSGAEGKFIRQ

-516 CVLEVEPKERGSGF
+516 CVLEVEPKESGSGF

-537 GGAIP
+537 GGSIP
-542 RQYIPAVRK
+542 REYIPAVRK
-551 GIIEGLTSG
+551 GIIEGLTTG

-600 IKKGNP
+600 IRKGNP

-650 KASVPLGESFGYANT
+650 KGSVPLGESFGYANT

-684 ELPKSILKGKMEDQG
+684 QLPKSILKGKMEDQG

>member
-1 MVITENKLMTN
+1 MTN

-70 VSAATSCEWNGFDIN
+70 VSAATSCEWNGYDIN

-211 LKSKAEEYRSNLIE
+211 LKTKAEEYRSNLIE
-225 KVAENDEAFLE
+225 KVAENDEDFLE

-245 NQTFKNAIRRVTISN
+245 NQALKDAIRRVTISN
-260 SIIPIMCGTALKRKA
+260 SIIPVMCGTALKRKA

-296 SGKEYRGEADQTR
+296 SGKEYRGELDQTR

-368 DDREEIKSVR
+368 DDREEIKRVS

-494 TSNSGAEGKFIRQ
+494 TSSSGAEGKFIRQ

-516 CVLEVEPKERGSGF
+516 CVLEVEPKESGSGF

-542 RQYIPAVRK
+542 REYIPAVRK

-600 IKKGNP
+600 IRKGNP

-650 KASVPLGESFGYANT
+650 KGSVPLGESFGYANT

-684 ELPKSILKGKMEDQG
+684 ELPKSILKDKMEDQG

>member
-1 MVITENKLMTN
+1 MTVN
-12 KLSNTRNMG
+12 LEKTRNMG

-35 CVLFYTGRTHKAGNI
+35 WVLFYTGRTHKAGTI

-70 VSAATSCEWNGFDIN
+70 VSAATSCEWNGYDIN

-136 RMVFVNKMDKIGADF
+136 RMIFVNKMDKIGANF
-151 DRATQTLI
+151 DYAIQTTV

-168 IQIPIGAEDK
+168 IQMPIGAEDK

-198 QGHIDKVTDIPED
+198 EGHIDKVTEIPED

-225 KVAENDEAFLE
+225 KVAENDEEFLE
-236 IVFSGEEFD
+236 VVFSGEEFD
-245 NQTFKNAIRRVTISN
+245 DQTFKNAIRRVTISN
-260 SIIPIMCGTALKRKA
+260 AIIPVMCGTALKRKA

-286 LPSPLDVPSV
+286 LPSPLDVPAV
-296 SGKEYRGEADQTR
+296 TGKEYRGESDKVR
-309 KADDNEPFAA
+309 KADSEEPFAA

-368 DDREEIKSVR
+368 DDREEIKSVS

-393 GHTICDENQPIILE
+393 GHTICDESQPIILE
-407 NITFPEPVV
+407 QITFPEPVV
-416 AVSVEPKMK
+416 AVSVEPKLK

-435 LKMAEEDPTF
+435 LKMADEDPTF

-494 TSNSGAEGKFIRQ
+494 TTSANAEGKFIRQ

-516 CVLEVEPKERGSGF
+516 CEIEIEPQKSAAGF

-542 RQYIPAVRK
+542 REYIPAVRK
-551 GIIEGLTSG
+551 GIIEGLNSG
-560 NLLGYPVVDIK
+560 HLLGYPIVDVK
-571 VNLIDGSFH
+571 VNLVDGSFH

-589 TIAGSMAVKDA
+589 TIAGSMAVKA
-600 IKKGNP
+600 AVKKGAP

-632 RRRGQV
+632 RRRGMV
-638 SETTSITDTQII
+638 SETNTQSDTQII
-650 KASVPLGESFGYANT
+650 KGSVPLGESFGYANT

-671 GRASFSMEFERYD
+671 GRASFSMEFEKY
-684 ELPKSILKGKMEDQG
+684 EQLPKSILKEKMEDQG
-699 K
+699 TANG

>member
-1 MVITENKLMTN
+1 MVTTENKLMTD

-70 VSAATSCEWNGFDIN
+70 VSAATSCEWNGYDIN

-211 LKSKAEEYRSNLIE
+211 LKTKAEEYRSNLIE
-225 KVAENDEAFLE
+225 KVAENDEDFLE

-245 NQTFKNAIRRVTISN
+245 NQALKDAIRRVTISN
-260 SIIPIMCGTALKRKA
+260 SIIPVMCGTALKRKA

-296 SGKEYRGEADQTR
+296 SGKEYRGELDQTR

-368 DDREEIKSVR
+368 DDREEIKRVS

-393 GHTICDENQPIILE
+393 GHTICDETQPIILE

-435 LKMAEEDPTF
+435 LKMADEDPTF

-494 TSNSGAEGKFIRQ
+494 TSSSGAEGKFIRQ

-516 CVLEVEPKERGSGF
+516 CVLEVEPKESGSGF

-542 RQYIPAVRK
+542 REYIPAVRK

-600 IKKGNP
+600 IRKGNP

-650 KASVPLGESFGYANT
+650 KGSVPLGESFGYANT

-684 ELPKSILKGKMEDQG
+684 ELPKSILKDKMEDQG

>member
-1 MVITENKLMTN
+1 MAINLEK
-12 KLSNTRNMG
+12 TRNMG

-35 CVLFYTGRTHKAGNI
+35 CVLFYTGRTHKAGTI

-70 VSAATSCEWNGFDIN
+70 VSAATSCEWNGYDIN

-136 RMVFVNKMDKIGADF
+136 RMVFINKMDKIGANF
-151 DRATQTLI
+151 DYAIQTTI

-168 IQIPIGAEDK
+168 IQMPIGAEDK
-178 FEGII
+178 FEGVI

-211 LKSKAEEYRSNLIE
+211 LKDKAEEYRSNLIE
-225 KVAENDEAFLE
+225 KVAENDEEFLE

-245 NQTFKNAIRRVTISN
+245 AQTFKDAIRRVTISN
-260 SIIPIMCGTALKRKA
+260 AIIPVMCGTALKRKA
-275 IQPMLDAIGEY
+275 VQPMLDAIGDY
-286 LPSPLDVPSV
+286 LPSPLDVPAV
-296 SGKEYRGEADQTR
+296 TGKVYRGETDETR
-309 KADDNEPFAA
+309 KADSEEPFAA

-368 DDREEIKSVR
+368 DDREEIKSVS

-393 GHTICDENQPIILE
+393 GHTICDESKPIILE
-407 NITFPEPVV
+407 QITFPEPVV

-435 LKMAEEDPTF
+435 LKMADEDPTF

-481 NTGKPQVAYRETI
+481 NTGKPQVAYRVTI
-494 TSNSGAEGKFIRQ
+494 TAPAYAEVIFIRQ
-507 SGGRGQYGH
+507 SGCRGQYGH
-516 CVLEVEPKERGSGF
+516 CVIEVEPQKSGSGF

-542 RQYIPAVRK
+542 REYIPAVRK
-551 GIIEGLTSG
+551 GIIEGLNSG

-571 VNLIDGSFH
+571 VNLVDGSFH

-589 TIAGSMAVKDA
+589 TIAGSMAVKAA
-600 IKKGNP
+600 IKKGSP

-632 RRRGQV
+632 RRRGMV
-638 SETTSITDTQII
+638 SETNTQSDTQII
-650 KASVPLGESFGYANT
+650 KGSVPLGESFGYANT

-671 GRASFSMEFERYD
+671 GRASFSMEFEKYE
-684 ELPKSILKGKMEDQG
+684 ELPKSILKGKMEEQG
-699 K
+699 N

>member
-1 MVITENKLMTN
+1 MTN
-12 KLSNTRNMG
+12 KLRNTRNMG

-50 DDGNTVLDWMAQER
+50 DDGNTVLDWMVQEK

-103 RVLDGAVVVLD
+103 RVLDGAIVVLD

-136 RMVFVNKMDKIGADF
+136 RMVFINKMDKIGADF
-151 DRATQTLI
+151 DKATQTLI

-168 IQIPIGAEDK
+168 IQIPIGTEDK

-183 DLVEQKAIYYKIGDD
+183 DLVEQKAIYYKIGDEL
-198 QGHIDKVTDIPED
+198 GHIDKTTDIPED
-211 LKSKAEEYRSNLIE
+211 LKAKAEEYRSNLIE
-225 KVAENDEAFLE
+225 KVAENDEEFLD
-236 IVFSGEEFD
+236 IIFSGKEFE
-245 NQTFKNAIRRVTISN
+245 NEKLKNAIRRATISN
-260 SIIPIMCGTALKRKA
+260 SIIPVMCGTALKRKA
-275 IQPMLDAIGEY
+275 IQPMLDAIGKY

-296 SGKEYRGEADQTR
+296 SGKEYRGESNQIR
-309 KADDNEPFAA
+309 KADNNEPFSA

-342 IDAGAGVLNTI
+342 INAGAGVLNTI

-368 DDREEIKSVR
+368 ADREEIKSVS

-407 NITFPEPVV
+407 KITFPEPVV
-416 AVSVEPKMK
+416 SVSVEPKLQ
-425 SDKDKLQEAL
+425 SEKDKLQEAL

-445 KVSYND
+445 IVSYND
-451 ETAETLISGMG
+451 ETAQTLISGMG
-462 EFHLEIMVDRM
+462 EFHLEIVVDRM

-494 TSNSGAEGKFIRQ
+494 TSNSHAEGKFIRQ

-516 CVLEVEPKERGSGF
+516 CVLEVEPRKSGEGF

-537 GGAIP
+537 GGSIP
-542 RQYIPAVRK
+542 REYIPAVRK

-580 DVDSSEVAF
+580 DVDSSEIAF

-684 ELPKSILKGKMEDQG
+684 ELPKSILKDKMENQG
-699 K
+699 TKND

>member
-1 MVITENKLMTN
+1 MTT

-50 DDGNTVLDWMAQER
+50 DDGNTVLDWMAQEK

-225 KVAENDEAFLE
+225 KVAENDEDFLE

-416 AVSVEPKMK
+416 SVSVEPKMK

-494 TSNSGAEGKFIRQ
+494 TSKSGAEGKFIRQ

-516 CVLEVEPKERGSGF
+516 CVLEVEPKESGSGF

-537 GGAIP
+537 GGSIP
-542 RQYIPAVRK
+542 REYIPAVRK
-551 GIIEGLTSG
+551 GIIEGLTTG

-600 IKKGNP
+600 IRKGNP

-650 KASVPLGESFGYANT
+650 KGSVPLGESFGYANT

-684 ELPKSILKGKMEDQG
+684 QLPKSILKGKMEDQG

>member
-1 MVITENKLMTN
+1 MTVN
-12 KLSNTRNMG
+12 LEKTRNMG

-35 CVLFYTGRTHKAGNI
+35 CVLFYTGRTHKAGTI

-70 VSAATSCEWNGFDIN
+70 VSAATSCEWNGYDIN

-136 RMVFVNKMDKIGADF
+136 RMIFVNKMDKIGANF
-151 DRATQTLI
+151 DYAIQTTV

-168 IQIPIGAEDK
+168 IQMPIGAEDK

-198 QGHIDKVTDIPED
+198 EGHIDKVTEIPED

-225 KVAENDEAFLE
+225 KVAENDEEFLE
-236 IVFSGEEFD
+236 VVFSGEEFD
-245 NQTFKNAIRRVTISN
+245 DQTFKNAIRRVTISN
-260 SIIPIMCGTALKRKA
+260 AIIPVMCGTALKRKA

-286 LPSPLDVPSV
+286 LPSPLDVPAV
-296 SGKEYRGEADQTR
+296 TGKEYRGESDKIR
-309 KADDNEPFAA
+309 KADSKEPFAA

-368 DDREEIKSVR
+368 DDREEIKSVS

-393 GHTICDENQPIILE
+393 GHTICDESQPIILE
-407 NITFPEPVV
+407 QITFPEPVV
-416 AVSVEPKMK
+416 AVSVEPKLK

-435 LKMAEEDPTF
+435 LKMADEDPTF

-494 TSNSGAEGKFIRQ
+494 TTSANAEGKFIRQ

-516 CVLEVEPKERGSGF
+516 CEIEIEPQKSGAGF

-542 RQYIPAVRK
+542 REYIPAVRK
-551 GIIEGLTSG
+551 GIIEGLNSG
-560 NLLGYPVVDIK
+560 HLLGYPIVDVK
-571 VNLIDGSFH
+571 VNLVDGSFH

-589 TIAGSMAVKDA
+589 TIAGSMAVKA
-600 IKKGNP
+600 AVKKGAP

-632 RRRGQV
+632 RRRGMV
-638 SETTSITDTQII
+638 SETNTQSDTQII
-650 KASVPLGESFGYANT
+650 KGSVPLGESFGYANT

-671 GRASFSMEFERYD
+671 GRASFSMEFEKY
-684 ELPKSILKGKMEDQG
+684 EQLPKSILKEKMEDQG
-699 K
+699 TANG

>member
-1 MVITENKLMTN
+1 MTVN
-12 KLSNTRNMG
+12 LEKTRNMG
-21 FIAHIDAGK
+21 FIAHSDAGK

-35 CVLFYTGRTHKAGNI
+35 CVLFYTGRTHKAGTI

-70 VSAATSCEWNGFDIN
+70 VSAATSCEWNGYDIN

-136 RMVFVNKMDKIGADF
+136 RMIFVNKMDKIGANF
-151 DRATQTLI
+151 DYAIQTTV

-168 IQIPIGAEDK
+168 IQMPIGAEDK

-198 QGHIDKVTDIPED
+198 EGHIDKVTEIPED

-225 KVAENDEAFLE
+225 KVAENDEEFLE
-236 IVFSGEEFD
+236 VVFSGEEFD
-245 NQTFKNAIRRVTISN
+245 DQTFKNAIRRVTISN
-260 SIIPIMCGTALKRKA
+260 AIIPVMCGTALKRKA

-286 LPSPLDVPSV
+286 LPSPLDVPAV
-296 SGKEYRGEADQTR
+296 TGKEYRGESDKVR
-309 KADDNEPFAA
+309 KADSEEPFAA

-368 DDREEIKSVR
+368 DDREEIKSVS

-393 GHTICDENQPIILE
+393 GHTICDESQPIILE
-407 NITFPEPVV
+407 QITFPEPVV
-416 AVSVEPKMK
+416 AVSVEPKLK

-435 LKMAEEDPTF
+435 LKMADEDPTF

-494 TSNSGAEGKFIRQ
+494 TTSANAEGKFIRQ

-516 CVLEVEPKERGSGF
+516 CEIEIEPQKSGAGF

-542 RQYIPAVRK
+542 REYIPAVRK
-551 GIIEGLTSG
+551 GIIEGLNSG
-560 NLLGYPVVDIK
+560 HLLGYPIVDVK
-571 VNLIDGSFH
+571 VNLVDGSFH

-589 TIAGSMAVKDA
+589 TIAGSMAVKA
-600 IKKGNP
+600 AVKKGAP

-632 RRRGQV
+632 RRRGMV
-638 SETTSITDTQII
+638 SETNTQSDTQII
-650 KASVPLGESFGYANT
+650 KGSVPLGESFGYANT

-671 GRASFSMEFERYD
+671 GRASFSMEFEKY
-684 ELPKSILKGKMEDQG
+684 EQLPKSILKEKMEDQG
-699 K
+699 TANG

>member
-1 MVITENKLMTN
+1 MTT

-50 DDGNTVLDWMAQER
+50 DDGNTVLDWMAQEK

-225 KVAENDEAFLE
+225 KVAENDEDFLE

-416 AVSVEPKMK
+416 SVSVEPKMK

-494 TSNSGAEGKFIRQ
+494 TSKSDAEGKFIRQ

-516 CVLEVEPKERGSGF
+516 CVLEVEPKESGSGF

-537 GGAIP
+537 GGSIP
-542 RQYIPAVRK
+542 REYIPAVRK
-551 GIIEGLTSG
+551 GIIEGLTTG

-600 IKKGNP
+600 IRKGNP

-650 KASVPLGESFGYANT
+650 KGSVPLGESFGYANT

-684 ELPKSILKGKMEDQG
+684 QLPKSILKGKMEDQG

>member
-1 MVITENKLMTN
+1 MTVN
-12 KLSNTRNMG
+12 LEKTRNMG

-35 CVLFYTGRTHKAGNI
+35 CVLFYTGRTHKAGTI

-70 VSAATSCEWNGFDIN
+70 VSAATSCEWNGYDIN

-136 RMVFVNKMDKIGADF
+136 RMIFVNKMDKIGANF
-151 DRATQTLI
+151 DYAIQTTV

-168 IQIPIGAEDK
+168 IQMPIGAEDK

-198 QGHIDKVTDIPED
+198 EGHIDKVTEIPEE
-211 LKSKAEEYRSNLIE
+211 LKSKAEEYRTNLIE
-225 KVAENDEAFLE
+225 KVAENDEEFLE
-236 IVFSGEEFD
+236 VVFSGDEFD
-245 NQTFKNAIRRVTISN
+245 DQTFKNAIRRVTISN
-260 SIIPIMCGTALKRKA
+260 AIIPVMCGTALKRKA

-286 LPSPLDVPSV
+286 LPSPLDVPAV
-296 SGKEYRGEADQTR
+296 TGKEYRGESDKVR
-309 KADDNEPFAA
+309 KADSKEPFAA

-368 DDREEIKSVR
+368 DDREEIKSVS

-393 GHTICDENQPIILE
+393 GHTICDESQPIILE
-407 NITFPEPVV
+407 QITFPEPVV
-416 AVSVEPKMK
+416 AVSVEPKLK

-435 LKMAEEDPTF
+435 LKMADEDPTF

-494 TSNSGAEGKFIRQ
+494 TTSANAEGKFIRQ

-516 CVLEVEPKERGSGF
+516 CEIEIEPQKSGAGF

-542 RQYIPAVRK
+542 REYIPAVRK
-551 GIIEGLTSG
+551 GIIEGLNTG
-560 NLLGYPVVDIK
+560 HLLGYPIVDVK
-571 VNLIDGSFH
+571 VNLVDGSFH

-589 TIAGSMAVKDA
+589 TIAGSMAVKA
-600 IKKGNP
+600 AVRKGAP

-632 RRRGQV
+632 RRRGMV
-638 SETTSITDTQII
+638 SETNTQSDTQII
-650 KASVPLGESFGYANT
+650 KGSVPLGESFGYANT

-671 GRASFSMEFERYD
+671 GRASFSMEFEKY
-684 ELPKSILKGKMEDQG
+684 EQLPKSILKEKMEDQG
-699 K
+699 TANG

>member
-1 MVITENKLMTN
+1 MTIN
-12 KLSNTRNMG
+12 LEKTRNMG

-35 CVLFYTGRTHKAGNI
+35 CVLFYTGRTHKAGTI

-70 VSAATSCEWNGFDIN
+70 VSAATSCEWNGYDIN

-136 RMVFVNKMDKIGADF
+136 RMIFVNKMDKIGANF
-151 DRATQTLI
+151 DYAIQTTI

-168 IQIPIGAEDK
+168 IQMPIGAEDK

-198 QGHIDKVTDIPED
+198 EGHIDKVTEIPED

-225 KVAENDEAFLE
+225 KVAENDEEFLE
-236 IVFSGEEFD
+236 VVFSGEEFD
-245 NQTFKNAIRRVTISN
+245 DQTFKNAIRRVTISN
-260 SIIPIMCGTALKRKA
+260 AIIPVMCGTALKRKA

-286 LPSPLDVPSV
+286 LPSPLDVPAV
-296 SGKEYRGEADQTR
+296 TGKEYRGESDKVR
-309 KADDNEPFAA
+309 KADSEEPFAA

-368 DDREEIKSVR
+368 DDREEIKSVS

-393 GHTICDENQPIILE
+393 GHTICDESQPIILE
-407 NITFPEPVV
+407 QITFPEPVV
-416 AVSVEPKMK
+416 AVSVEPKLK

-435 LKMAEEDPTF
+435 LKMADEDPTF

-494 TSNSGAEGKFIRQ
+494 TTSANAEGKFIRQ

-516 CVLEVEPKERGSGF
+516 CEIEIEPQKSGAGF

-542 RQYIPAVRK
+542 REYIPAVRK
-551 GIIEGLTSG
+551 GIIEGLNSG
-560 NLLGYPVVDIK
+560 HLLGYPIVDVK
-571 VNLIDGSFH
+571 VNLVDGSFH

-589 TIAGSMAVKDA
+589 TIAGSMAVKA
-600 IKKGNP
+600 AVKKGAP

-632 RRRGQV
+632 RRRGMV
-638 SETTSITDTQII
+638 SETNTQSDTQII
-650 KASVPLGESFGYANT
+650 KGSVPLGESFGYANT

-671 GRASFSMEFERYD
+671 GRASFSMEFEKY
-684 ELPKSILKGKMEDQG
+684 EQLPKSILKEKMEDQG
-699 K
+699 TANG

>member
-1 MVITENKLMTN
+1 MTVN
-12 KLSNTRNMG
+12 LEKTRNMG

-35 CVLFYTGRTHKAGNI
+35 CVLFYTGRTHKAGTI

-70 VSAATSCEWNGFDIN
+70 VSAATSCEWNGYDIN

-136 RMVFVNKMDKIGADF
+136 RMIFVNKMDKIGANF
-151 DRATQTLI
+151 DYAIQTTV

-168 IQIPIGAEDK
+168 IQMPIGAEDK

-198 QGHIDKVTDIPED
+198 EGHIDKVTEIPEE

-225 KVAENDEAFLE
+225 KVAENDEDFLE
-236 IVFSGEEFD
+236 VVFSGDEFD
-245 NQTFKNAIRRVTISN
+245 DQTFKNAIRRVTISN
-260 SIIPIMCGTALKRKA
+260 AIIPVMCGTALKRKA

-286 LPSPLDVPSV
+286 LPSPLDVPAV
-296 SGKEYRGEADQTR
+296 TGKEYRGESDKVR
-309 KADDNEPFAA
+309 KADSEEPFAA

-368 DDREEIKSVR
+368 DDREEIKSVS

-393 GHTICDENQPIILE
+393 GHTICDESQPIILE
-407 NITFPEPVV
+407 QITFPEPVV
-416 AVSVEPKMK
+416 AVSVEPKLK

-435 LKMAEEDPTF
+435 LKMADEDPTF

-494 TSNSGAEGKFIRQ
+494 TTSANAEGKFIRQ

-516 CVLEVEPKERGSGF
+516 CEIEIEPQKSGVGF

-542 RQYIPAVRK
+542 REYIPAVRK
-551 GIIEGLTSG
+551 GIIEGLNSG
-560 NLLGYPVVDIK
+560 HLLGYPIVDVK
-571 VNLIDGSFH
+571 VNLVDGSFH

-589 TIAGSMAVKDA
+589 TIAGSMAVKA
-600 IKKGNP
+600 AVRKGAP

-632 RRRGQV
+632 RRRGMV
-638 SETTSITDTQII
+638 SETNTQSDTQII
-650 KASVPLGESFGYANT
+650 KGSVPLGESFGYANT

-671 GRASFSMEFERYD
+671 GRASFSMEFEKY
-684 ELPKSILKGKMEDQG
+684 EQLPKSILKEKMEDQG
-699 K
+699 TANG